1 MSIELHCPE
10 CRKLIRAPDDAG
22 GKRGQCPYC
31 KNSVYIPLPP
41 DDSEEIRIAP
51 MDDDEERNAEK
62 LRRESLRHATAMD
75 HVTDAGPDYDV
86 SSAEGAPGEVVDIA
100 DEVERFVRAMHESK
114 LDAAEAA
121 TTQLKKNASRA
132 RDHIEGLLVAE
143 APPHFED
150 LPRPLLLGFLK
161 MLLDRLK

>member
-51 MDDDEERNAEK
+51 MDDDEERKAEK
-62 LRRESLRHATAMD
+62 LRSESLRHATAMD
-75 HVTDAGPDYDV
+75 HVTDTGPGDEA
-86 SSAEGAPGEVVDIA
+86 SSVGEAPGEVVDIA
-100 DEVERFVRAMHESK
+100 DEVQRFVRAMHESK
-114 LDAAEAA
+114 LDAAESAA
-121 TTQLKKNASRA
+121 TQLQKNTLRA

-161 MLLDRLK
+161 MLLGRLK